1 MAGYSV
7 TPVHAE
13 TSKPDQGRS
22 LVLYK
27 SVLSLISMTLFA
39 CMESVCLTIEDFMD
53 ICCVLYMYFVV

>member
-1 MAGYSV
+1 MHLGNERLDIQC

-27 SVLSLISMTLFA
+27 SVLCLISMTLFA
-39 CMESVCLTIEDFMD
+39 HMEIVCLTVEDFMD
-53 ICCVLYMYFVV
+53 ICCG